1 MANPTYIEDYQIF
14 PFPPLLGMKEFLNTF
29 TDILKA
35 KDGSEQRICFGP
47 VPRQVFRYRV
57 FLNSDVTQARL
68 EAMLFGWQK
77 LYWAIPMWQEKT
89 VHTTTIS
96 AGASAITFNTAYA
109 DYRADTLAIIWKSQT
124 EYETVLI
131 STVNAG
137 SLGLSEN
144 VVSTYTGNKVIM
156 PCRLAQ
162 LVNPINTLQVEKEQ
176 SFRDVYFEVV
186 DNTLLETH
194 SAVATYGGVE
204 VIEIPGL
211 LDEGEER
218 IISGDLSLQDYFT
231 GKFKYFSDSNY
242 NIITRQYTRQFET
255 KEECWNFRLW
265 LHSLYGRQNAIWIP
279 TFRNDL
285 QLASTIEAADVEV
298 QVSDI
303 DLTANM
309 GLNDLRTHLTFIL
322 TDGTMYH
329 REILGISQ
337 NSGGYDVVT
346 IDSALG
352 EEVASCD
359 ISFLDKCRRESD
371 EIEIDWEFGNTC
383 KSKIGFVVV
392 TA

>member
-35 KDGSEQRICFGP
+35 KDGSEQRICFGS

-255 KEECWNFRLW
+255 KEEC
-265 LHSLYGRQNAIWIP
+265 
-279 TFRNDL
+279 
-285 QLASTIEAADVEV
+285 
-298 QVSDI
+298 
-303 DLTANM
+303 
-309 GLNDLRTHLTFIL
+309 
-322 TDGTMYH
+322 
-329 REILGISQ
+329 
-337 NSGGYDVVT
+337 
-346 IDSALG
+346 
-352 EEVASCD
+352 
-359 ISFLDKCRRESD
+359 
-371 EIEIDWEFGNTC
+371 
-383 KSKIGFVVV
+383 
-392 TA
+392 